1 MADAYQIRLWGGR
14 FKEDEDAWMERF
26 NGDNCATAWLIEPDV
41 TGSLAHVEM
50 QVKCGMLTLQEGQTL
65 KEGLNSILADYKA
78 GALPYTNEYEDVH
91 TFVELNLIRR
101 VGEVGK
107 KLHTA
112 RSRND
117 QVNTD
122 MKLFVRQT
130 GRQVAGQLARFC
142 VTLTETAQRNP
153 WIMPGYTHLQRAQVV
168 TMKHYLLAYQEMLDR
183 DRRRIVNAL
192 SLLDQCPLGCGALA
206 GTTHPIDRTY
216 TAKQLGFSSA
226 CNNFLDG
233 VSDRDYVIEMT
244 GAYALLM
251 MHLSR
256 MAEELILWS
265 SAEFGFITLDDR
277 YTTGSSIMPQKKNAD
292 GAELVR
298 GRTGHVYGNLITLL
312 TMMKGLPLAY
322 NKDMQEDKEAYYSSW
337 EIVRDSLE
345 GMERMVA
352 TMQPHPEAMAAAVKK
367 GFLNAT
373 EVADYLVKK
382 GMPFRDAHGLVGR
395 MVLYCEEQGKAIED
409 LTDAELAEFSPLLEP
424 DVRQAIDYNA
434 ILHMGNKQEML

>member
-1 MADAYQIRLWGGR
+1 MADAYQTRLWGGR
-14 FKEDEDAWMERF
+14 FQKDEDAWMERF

-41 TGSLAHVEM
+41 QGSLAHVDM
-50 QVKCGMLTLQEGQTL
+50 QVKCGMLTLQEGQIL
-65 KEGLNSILADYKA
+65 KEGLSGILADYKA
-78 GALPYTNEYEDVH
+78 GALPYTAEYEDVH

-101 VGEVGK
+101 VGDVGK

-130 GRQVAGQLARFC
+130 GREVAGQLARFC
-142 VTLTETAQRNP
+142 VTLEQTAKKYP
-153 WIMPGYTHLQRAQVV
+153 CIMPGYTHLQRAQVV
-168 TMKHYLLAYQEMLDR
+168 TLKYYLLAYKEMMDR

-192 SLLDQCPLGCGALA
+192 GLLDQCPLGCGALA
-206 GTTHPIDRTY
+206 GTTHPIDRAF
-216 TAKQLGFSSA
+216 TAERLGFSGP

-244 GAYALLM
+244 AAYAMTM

-256 MAEELILWS
+256 MAEELVLWS

-337 EIVRDSLE
+337 QIVSDSIE
-345 GMERMVA
+345 GMDRMIA
-352 TMQPHPEAMAAAVKK
+352 TMTPHPEVMAAAVKK

-409 LTDAELAEFSPLLEP
+409 LTDEELAGFSPLLEP
-424 DVRQAIDYNA
+424 DLRGAIDYDA
-434 ILHMGNKQEML
+434 ILHMGNKAEML